1 MNSTENISFRT
12 DTCHQMSDLDAI
24 KVSLH
29 SLSVIALGWKN
40 LSLDGTSTN
49 DSCAEYSTFL
59 QPDPATTLGEQFL
72 KIAQIRGSYPAVIT
86 PEQSFSYQW
95 ILEAA
100 QTVRSHL
107 ENDPNFHPGSP
118 VAMMVNN
125 SPEYLGIYYG
135 ILLAQGVAVPL
146 PPDVEIDR
154 LAFVVDACDI
164 TTLMTTPDIA
174 RRRHTDIGKK
184 VKQINRLSSSPLP
197 PQFPDSGEDLATILF
212 TSGSTGAPK
221 GVMLSHKNLMSN
233 SLSIIDYLELDNT
246 ERALAVLP
254 FCHTFGNSVL
264 QSHVLTGNTL
274 VLGAN
279 IAFPGSILQMMEQYE
294 CTSFSAVPEVFHF
307 LLTRT
312 SLGENQSPNL
322 RYMSVAGGALNKKDT
337 VTLSERIHPAKLFVM
352 YGQTEATAR
361 ISYLPPD
368 LLTDRLGSVGTGL
381 KGHELQVVN
390 HQGEP
395 VLPGERGEIRTR
407 GPNITKGYWKDP
419 ETTAQIIRQG
429 WLYTGDLATID
440 ADGFVYPVG
449 RSNALLKI
457 GGHRFHPNELETFIQ
472 KRFTST
478 RAVVVGYQCSHLGTR
493 LALYAKSEDPDQVI
507 SSDAIAA
514 VCRQQL
520 PTHKIPTYI
529 EILDEFPLN
538 SSMKLDRPALSQRA
552 SQRNILVA
560 H

>member
-12 DTCHQMSDLDAI
+12 DTYHQMSDLDAM
-24 KVSLH
+24 KASLS
-29 SLSVIALGWKN
+29 SLSVIALEWEN
-40 LSLDGTSTN
+40 LGLDGTSAN
-49 DSCAEYSTFL
+49 DFSPEHPTFL
-59 QPDPATTLGEQFL
+59 QPEPATTLGEQFL
-72 KIAQIRGSYPAVIT
+72 NIAQIRGSYPAVIT
-86 PEQSFSYQW
+86 SEQSFSYQW

-107 ENDPNFHPGSP
+107 ENDPNFQPGSP

-125 SPEYLGIYYG
+125 SPEYIAVYYG
-135 ILLAQGVAVPL
+135 ILLARGVAVPL

-174 RRRHTDIGKK
+174 RRRNSDIGKK
-184 VKQINRLSSSPLP
+184 VEQINGLSSSPPP
-197 PQFPDSGEDLATILF
+197 PQFSDLGEDLATILF
-212 TSGSTGAPK
+212 TSGSTGTPK

-233 SLSIIDYLELDNT
+233 SLSIIDYLKLDNT

-254 FCHTFGNSVL
+254 FCHTFGNSVF

-279 IAFPGSILQMMEQYE
+279 IAFPGSILQMIERYE

-312 SLGENQSPNL
+312 SLGKKRYSNL
-322 RYMSVAGGALNKKDT
+322 RYMSVAGGALSKKDT
-337 VTLSERIHPAKLFVM
+337 VTLSNRIHPAKLFVM

-368 LLTDRLGSVGTGL
+368 MLTERLGSVGTGL
-381 KGHELQVVN
+381 KGHDLQVVN
-390 HQGEP
+390 HQDES
-395 VLPGERGEIRTR
+395 VRPGELGEIRTR

-457 GGHRFHPNELETFIQ
+457 GGHRFHPNELETFVQ

-478 RAVVVGYQCSHLGTR
+478 RAVVVGYECSHLGTR
-493 LALYAKSEDPDQVI
+493 LALYAKSENPDQMI

-514 VCRQQL
+514 ECRQQL
-520 PTHKIPTYI
+520 PAYKIPTYI

-552 SQRNILVA
+552 SQRNVLVA